1 MILNGTS
8 YRDMVISG
16 ANNLANE
23 RENINRLNVF
33 PVPDGDTGINM
44 SLTMNAVRTDLPSF
58 EGNVSQV
65 ADKVANMLLRG
76 ARGNSGVIL
85 SLFFRGIA
93 KECKGK
99 DTVDAPDLAAA
110 FKRGVEAAYKSVM
123 KPTEGTILTVMR
135 VSAEKAMEK
144 AHEYK
149 GRVEE
154 FMPYVLSVA
163 EDTLKKTPEMLPVLK
178 QAGLV
183 DAGGRGLVV
192 IFEGMVGYLKGN
204 PVALLDAGESGTEE
218 EPVSAFDQFNT
229 EDIVFPYCTEC
240 IVGKS
245 DAYLGEGK
253 AEKLHKF
260 VLGAGDS
267 AVFVDDTEIIKLH
280 VHTSDPGKVLS
291 EALKFGSLLTVKIEN
306 MKEQHSAL
314 SSGVAKDVP
323 QENSGADSGT
333 DSDTEESV
341 DAAPEKKYGFVTVA
355 SGEGMVSVFRDLG
368 ADQIVIGGQTMNPST
383 EDMLNAIRRTPAEN
397 VIVLPNNSNI
407 YMVAA
412 QAALLVEDKHVEV
425 LRSVSLPQGI
435 SAMLAFNPD
444 GEIAENVTS
453 MKEAMA
459 SVSSLSMTFAAHDS
473 TFDNRE
479 IKENQILGLVENK
492 VRYVTDTREE
502 CMANLCDDIKD
513 SCVVT
518 MFYGEGVSEAEAE
531 AMQAIMQEKL
541 GDEVDIMLING
552 GQPVYYFIISAE

>member
-1 MILNGTS
+1 MILNGKS

-58 EGNVSQV
+58 DGNVSQV

-99 DTVDAPDLAAA
+99 ETVDSPDLAAA
-110 FKRGVEAAYKSVM
+110 FKRGVDAAYKSVM

-135 VSAEKAMEK
+135 VSAERAVEK

-154 FMPYVLSVA
+154 FLPFVLSVA
-163 EDTLKKTPEMLPVLK
+163 EETLAKTPEMLPVLK

-192 IFEGMVGYLKGN
+192 IFEGMVAYLKGQ
-204 PVALLDAGESGTEE
+204 PIALLDANQSEEE
-218 EPVSAFDQFNT
+218 EPASAFEQFNT
-229 EDIVFPYCTEC
+229 EDIVYPYCTEC

-245 DAYLGEGK
+245 EAYLGEGK
-253 AEKLHKF
+253 AEQLHKF
-260 VLGAGDS
+260 VLSAGDS
-267 AVFVDDTEIIKLH
+267 AVFVDDTDIIKLH

-291 EALKFGSLLTVKIEN
+291 EALKFGSLLTIKIEN
-306 MKEQHSAL
+306 MREQHSAL

-323 QENSGADSGT
+323 VEAAAPA
-333 DSDTEESV
+333 EEEV
-341 DAAPEKKYGFVTVA
+341 TDAAPEKKYGFVAVA

-368 ADQIVIGGQTMNPST
+368 ADQMVIGGQTMNPST
-383 EDMLNAIRRTPAEN
+383 EDMLKAIRMTPAEN
-397 VIVLPNNSNI
+397 VIVLPNNSTI

-444 GEIAENVTS
+444 AEVEENVAT

-459 SVSSLSMTFAAHDS
+459 AVSSLSMTFAAHDS

-492 VRYVTDTREE
+492 VRYVTDTKEE
-502 CMANLCDDIKD
+502 CMANLCDDIKAKEAY
-513 SCVVT
+513 SVT
-518 MFYGEGVSEAEAE
+518 VFYGDGVSEAEAE
-531 AMQAIMQEKL
+531 AMQAIMQENL
-541 GDEVDIMLING
+541 GSDVDIMLVNG